1 MVEGRTV
8 TPCFLPVNLAFLA
21 TPSTQESPVQLDNW
35 PCFAKFANSM
45 IRWMTLLISILLLA
59 FVWRLPAYATYTVT
73 PDTVTPVEGLEIPE
87 SVMAF
92 SSGYLAHDLPVDGT
106 VLEDL
111 ADTKLIIGSRN
122 LLFLR
127 MANFD
132 NVAPGDLYTVYR
144 RVHKVFHP
152 AHGHYMGWLITIRGI
167 VQVTEIHLDLG
178 IATVKVVRAYN
189 AITPGDAVARYAPP
203 LAAEPLPPGRPQP
216 EIPGMVV
223 ELPARQ
229 NLAGQYHVVYIDWGK
244 QEGLMRGDTLDVFR
258 PKLGRPL
265 RWVGELR
272 VLSVQDHSA
281 TALIVRSPV
290 NILRGDRLVLK
301 EPPKAMAEVEEQL
314 KPLETEIKGVEIKR
328 EGEKLVISMVDQV
341 LFDSGH
347 AEIKPSGREVLLRVS
362 EILRNAT
369 DQKILVEGHTD
380 NVRIGRKLKKTY
392 PTNWE
397 LARARAASVMH
408 YLGDEGGI
416 EPARISAAE
425 YADTRPVASNK
436 TEEGRQKNRRV
447 EIILMPKDETAAAP
461 AEHVPTLEPPKAPQP
476 LPLAGEP
483 PARMEPQEPV
493 APAPEPVAPATPD
506 LPEVPQLPPAEPPLP
521 VP

>member
-1 MVEGRTV
+1 
-8 TPCFLPVNLAFLA
+8 
-21 TPSTQESPVQLDNW
+21 
-35 PCFAKFANSM
+35 M
-45 IRWMTLLISILLLA
+45 IRWMTVLISILLLA
-59 FVWRLPAYATYTVT
+59 FVWRPPAYATYTVT
-73 PDTVTPVEGLEIPE
+73 PDMVTPVEGLDIPE

-92 SSGYLAHDLPVDGT
+92 SSGYLAHDLPVEGA
-106 VLEDL
+106 VLEDT

-132 NVAPGDLYTVYR
+132 NVAQGDLYTVYR

-152 AHGHYMGWLITIRGI
+152 AHGHYMGWLVSIRGI
-167 VQVTEIHLDLG
+167 VQVTELHLDLG
-178 IATVKVVRAYN
+178 IATVKVVRAFE
-189 AITPGDAVARYAPP
+189 AITPGDAVTHYVPP
-203 LAAEPLPPGRPQP
+203 LAAEPSPLNRPQP
-216 EIPGMVV
+216 EFPGMVV
-223 ELPARQ
+223 ELTARH
-229 NLAGQYHVVYIDWGK
+229 NLAAQYHVVYIDWGK
-244 QEGLMRGDTLDVFR
+244 LEGLMRGDHLDVLR

-314 KPLETEIKGVEIKR
+314 KPLETEIKGIEIKR
-328 EGEKLVISMVDQV
+328 EGEKLVITMVDQV

-347 AEIKPSGREVLLRVS
+347 AEIKPSGGEVLLRVS
-362 EILRNAT
+362 EILRSSS

-397 LARARAASVMH
+397 LSRARAGGVMH

-416 EPARISAAE
+416 APARISAAE
-425 YADTRPVASNK
+425 YADTRPLASNK

-447 EIILMPKDETAAAP
+447 EIILMPKDQTAAAP
-461 AEHVPTLEPPKAPQP
+461 PTPELHDAPQP
-476 LPLAGEP
+476 P
-483 PARMEPQEPV
+483 P
-493 APAPEPVAPATPD
+493 T
-506 LPEVPQLPPAEPPLP
+506 EPPLP